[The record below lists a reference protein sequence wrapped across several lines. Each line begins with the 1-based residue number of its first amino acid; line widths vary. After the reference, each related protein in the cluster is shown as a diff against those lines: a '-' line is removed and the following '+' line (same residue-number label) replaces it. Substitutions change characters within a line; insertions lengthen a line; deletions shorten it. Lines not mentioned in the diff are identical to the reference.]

1 MFAVYKKELKSY
13 FHSVIGFLFMAV
25 LLFFIGLYFT
35 VDCLVYGTPYF
46 TYVLNSVIIIFLFA
60 VPILTMKI
68 LSEEKHQK
76 TDQLLFTSP
85 VKLSKIIIGKYL
97 ALISILGIVVLISA
111 IYPLVLSCSGS
122 VPFAET
128 YYALFSFFLFGA
140 ACIAIGLFI
149 SSITESQVIAAVL
162 TFAILLVGFMV
173 SGISGVISS
182 TGNILTKLLS
192 IFDIASRFDNLMNGI
207 VDINC
212 MLYYF
217 SVIIFFLFLTYQV
230 IQKRRWSIVNYGA
243 KKTVFS
249 AGFTVTVACVIAA
262 VNIAANYLP
271 ESVKSFDI
279 TDNHIYSITDTTKGV
294 LDNLDQDITV
304 YLLNSEKSAEITIK
318 TMLTR
323 YQAYSKKIKVE
334 YKSQKDY
341 PNFVSGF
348 TQDTLAD
355 NSMIVVCGD
364 RYTTINYNDCFES
377 EIDYTT
383 YQENRTGYDG
393 EGQLTSA
400 ISYVTSSDLPKV
412 YVITGHQELDL
423 SANVLANIKKENVE
437 VENINLMNYDAVP
450 EDAASIIISG
460 PVVDYSKED
469 TEKIKSYLSAGG
481 HAVIL
486 TALSDEDMPNFKSIL
501 SDYGVTMAD
510 GAVFDS
516 NQNNYY
522 QYPFYILPE
531 IKSHAIT
538 ADLYKGKRYILMPQA
553 VGFVVE
559 EDDKLPEGVTATALL
574 TSSDTSYS
582 KADVKNMSTYDKEEG
597 DVDGPFDLG
606 VYLEKTN
613 DDKTTTKIVA
623 FGCEYLLDDEFDARV
638 SGANVKLFTSAI
650 SNLVDHESSVSIPSK
665 SYEYGTIMVNRS
677 MVVFGGLV
685 VTLLIPLTILV
696 IGIIIWA
703 KRRKR

>member
-1 MFAVYKKELKSY
+1 
-13 FHSVIGFLFMAV
+13 
-25 LLFFIGLYFT
+25 
-35 VDCLVYGTPYF
+35 
-46 TYVLNSVIIIFLFA
+46 
-60 VPILTMKI
+60 
-68 LSEEKHQK
+68 
-76 TDQLLFTSP
+76 
-85 VKLSKIIIGKYL
+85 
-97 ALISILGIVVLISA
+97 
-111 IYPLVLSCSGS
+111 
-122 VPFAET
+122 
-128 YYALFSFFLFGA
+128 
-140 ACIAIGLFI
+140 
-149 SSITESQVIAAVL
+149 
-162 TFAILLVGFMV
+162 
-173 SGISGVISS
+173 
-182 TGNILTKLLS
+182 
-192 IFDIASRFDNLMNGI
+192 MNGI

-217 SVIIFFLFLTYQV
+217 SVIILFLFLTYQV

-243 KKTVFS
+243 KKTVLS
-249 AGFTVTVACVIAA
+249 AGFTVIVACVIAA

-279 TDNHIYSITDTTKGV
+279 TDNHIYSITDTTKQV

-304 YLLNSEKSAEITIK
+304 YLLNSEKSADITIK

-341 PNFVSGF
+341 PNFVSGY

-355 NSMIVVCGD
+355 NSIIVVCGE
-364 RYTTINYNDCFES
+364 RYTTINYDDCFES

-437 VENINLMNYDAVP
+437 VESINLMNYDAVP
-450 EDAASIIISG
+450 TDAASIIISG

-510 GAVFDS
+510 GSVFDS

-531 IKSHAIT
+531 IKSHPIT

-553 VGFVVE
+553 VGLVVE

-597 DVDGPFDLG
+597 DTDGPFDLG
-606 VYLEKTN
+606 VYLEKSN
-613 DDKTTTKIVA
+613 DDETTTKIVA

-685 VTLLIPLTILV
+685 VTLLIPLAILV
-696 IGIIIWA
+696 IGIVIWA